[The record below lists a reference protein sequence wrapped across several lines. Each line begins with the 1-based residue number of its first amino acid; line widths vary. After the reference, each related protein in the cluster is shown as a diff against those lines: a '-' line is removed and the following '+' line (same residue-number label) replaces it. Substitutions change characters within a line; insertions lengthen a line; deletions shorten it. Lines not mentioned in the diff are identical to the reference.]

1 MVDLKPPRLV
11 ADELETLLA
20 LLQYQR
26 ESLVRKVSG
35 VDDAAVRRQYVAS
48 GTNLL
53 WLIRH
58 AADAETTWVVQRFAG
73 QPAAPDDGALGPDDT
88 VAAAIDGYRQ
98 TWARVGLIVSTAS
111 LDDTCR
117 ALVDDAPVNLRW
129 VLMHLLEE
137 TARHAG
143 HADILRELIDGSVGR

>member
-11 ADELETLLA
+11 AGEHETLLA

-35 VDDAAVRRQYVAS
+35 VDEAAARQQYVGS
-48 GTNLL
+48 GTSLL
-53 WLIRH
+53 WLIKH
-58 AADAETTWVVQRFAG
+58 VAHAETIWVVQRFAG
-73 QPAAPDDGALGPDDT
+73 GPVEPDDSSVNPDDT
-88 VAAAIDGYRQ
+88 VATAIDAYRQ
-98 TWARVGLIVSTAS
+98 TWVRVESIVSRAD

-117 ALVDDAPVNLRW
+117 ALGDDAPVSLRW

-143 HADILRELIDGSVGR
+143 HADILREL